1 MEPLKEFFNKAFY
14 EQLAAV
20 IQSEY
25 ADFQPDKF
33 VKDATKDFEPLSLN
47 ERMRNTSVV
56 LKQHLP
62 ADYTKTLDILYRVI
76 PKMKTGY
83 TTLVFPDFV
92 SQFGLE
98 HQQASLEALKYF
110 TQFGS
115 SEFAIRVFLKQD
127 FQSVIQTMV
136 NWAED
141 KNHHVRRLASEGSRP
156 RLPWSFKL
164 QEVIDNPAVTQP
176 ILERL
181 NADEELYVRKSVANH
196 LNDFSKDNVNFMLD
210 LVKKWDQSHPHTA
223 WIIKHG
229 TRTLIKKGNDASL
242 SLFGFEEN
250 PKLRLERFSLNKEQL
265 QLGEE
270 LIFTFD
276 LVSEKTTPQ
285 KLVVDYIMHYR
296 KSSGET
302 SPKVFK
308 LKDVTLQPGETLS
321 ITKKQR
327 MQDFSTRK
335 HYPGIH
341 AVEIQ
346 VNGKIYGRKE
356 FELKIENRE
365 GNSPS

>member
-14 EQLAAV
+14 DNLARV
-20 IQSEY
+20 IHSEY
-25 ADFQPDKF
+25 SDFHPEKF
-33 VKDATKDFEPLSLN
+33 VKDVTKDFEPLSLN

-62 ADYTKTLDILYRVI
+62 ADYTKTLDILYRVV
-76 PKMKTGY
+76 PQLKTGY

-98 HQQASLEALKYF
+98 KQELSLEALKYF

-127 FQSVIQTMV
+127 FDQVIKTMIR
-136 NWAED
+136 WAED
-141 KNHHVRRLASEGSRP
+141 DNHHVRRLASEGSRP

-164 QEVIDNPAVTQP
+164 QQVIDNPKVTQP

-181 NADEELYVRKSVANH
+181 NADAELYVRKSVANH
-196 LNDFSKDNVNFMLD
+196 LNDFSKDNADYMLG
-210 LVKKWDQSHPHTA
+210 LVKNWDQSHPHTA

-250 PKLRLERFSLNKEQL
+250 PKLRLEAFSLHSDTIR
-265 QLGEE
+265 LGEE
-270 LIFTFD
+270 LVFAFD
-276 LVSEKTTPQ
+276 LVSEKKSTQ

-296 KSSGET
+296 KASGET

-308 LKDVTLQPGETLS
+308 LKELHLQPGETVR

-327 MQDFSTRK
+327 LQDFSTRK
-335 HYPGIH
+335 HYAGIH

-346 VNGKIYGRKE
+346 VNGKVMGRKE
-356 FELKIENRE
+356 FELRIL
-365 GNSPS
+365 

>member
-14 EQLAAV
+14 DNLARV
-20 IQSEY
+20 IHSEY
-25 ADFQPDKF
+25 ADFHPEKF
-33 VKDATKDFEPLSLN
+33 VKDVTKDFEPLSLN

-62 ADYTKTLDILYRVI
+62 SDYAKTLDIFYRVV
-76 PKMKTGY
+76 PQLKTGY

-98 HQQASLEALKYF
+98 HQELSLEALKYF

-127 FQSVIQTMV
+127 FEHVMKTMIR
-136 NWAED
+136 WAED
-141 KNHHVRRLASEGSRP
+141 DNHHVRRLASEGSRP

-164 QEVIDNPAVTQP
+164 QQVIDNPQVTQP

-181 NADEELYVRKSVANH
+181 NADDELYVRKSVANH
-196 LNDFSKDNVNFMLD
+196 LNDFSKDNADYMLQ
-210 LVKKWDQSHPHTA
+210 LVKNWDQSHPHTA

-242 SLFGFEEN
+242 LLFGFEEH
-250 PKLRLERFSLNKEQL
+250 PKLQLEAFSLNSETIR
-265 QLGEE
+265 LGEE
-270 LIFTFD
+270 LVFSFD
-276 LVSEKTTPQ
+276 LVSEKKSPQ

-296 KSSGET
+296 KASGET
-302 SPKVFK
+302 APKVFK
-308 LKDVTLQPGETLS
+308 LKELALQPGETVS

-327 MQDFSTRK
+327 LQDFSTRK
-335 HYPGIH
+335 HYAGVH

-346 VNGKIYGRKE
+346 VNGKVLGRKE
-356 FELKIENRE
+356 FELRIEN
-365 GNSPS
+365 